1 MDSLNI
7 KDLLSKY
14 YGHLE
19 RSKRSKHT
27 LYNYNLTLGKMYD
40 ALSESA
46 DLENISEKDFRRC
59 IYDYADSLSNT
70 YANNTINTKLNI
82 IKSFISYLY
91 KREYIPD
98 NFGIKLTR
106 AKGGSNKKDILAPD
120 EFEEVIGVLISAIRE
135 NSGYDIY
142 FATRNWFMFQIMIRL
157 GLRKS
162 EVVHLKWVDF
172 DMIGMG
178 VSVVGKGDKLRYL
191 PINRDLKEILN
202 DYKFTLEKIES
213 AGYDVFSD
221 YIFRSEHLNKNTGKK
236 DKPMSPKNI
245 DKIFKKVLATTSST
259 KDITPHS
266 LRHTFSSYCINSGM
280 SIPVLSNILG
290 HANVATTLNIYTH
303 EISQAERQRQM
314 EKVRF

>member
-120 EFEEVIGVLISAIRE
+120 EFEEVIGVLTSAIRE
-135 NSGYDIY
+135 NSGYDVY

-178 VSVVGKGDKLRYL
+178 VSVVGIYQSTGISKRY
-191 PINRDLKEILN
+191 
-202 DYKFTLEKIES
+202 
-213 AGYDVFSD
+213 
-221 YIFRSEHLNKNTGKK
+221 
-236 DKPMSPKNI
+236 
-245 DKIFKKVLATTSST
+245 
-259 KDITPHS
+259 
-266 LRHTFSSYCINSGM
+266 
-280 SIPVLSNILG
+280 
-290 HANVATTLNIYTH
+290 
-303 EISQAERQRQM
+303 
-314 EKVRF
+314 